1 MQLRAIALISFLV
14 SVPAS
19 ATQFTFDTLTPGTAT
34 TFDYTVDGVTATFSS
49 PDGPVFIT
57 GPSFFD
63 SLTGQALFDNDPG
76 FHTLIISFTQPTN
89 FLSLNFALNTQST
102 GALFYSLFSG
112 GTGGLA
118 IDSGLASGT
127 VPDGFPFPE
136 GVLSVSTGS
145 FFDTVVLSSNV
156 SDFAI
161 DNVTTSEVPE
171 PATSA
176 TLLLGLAIVAAAAR
190 RRLRS

>member
-1 MQLRAIALISFLV
+1 MV
-14 SVPAS
+14 S
-19 ATQFTFDTLTPGTAT
+19 DGHI
-34 TFDYTVDGVTATFSS
+34 VD
-49 PDGPVFIT
+49 PDLG
-57 GPSFFD
+57 D
-63 SLTGQALFDNDPG
+63 K
-76 FHTLIISFTQPTN
+76 
-89 FLSLNFALNTQST
+89 
-102 GALFYSLFSG
+102 
-112 GTGGLA
+112 
-118 IDSGLASGT
+118 IDSIELE
-127 VPDGFPFPE
+127 PDGFPFPE